1 MWKSLFSTFGARKLY
16 KTQKSLIASDAKR
29 ADGAREEYSRRGRCT
44 RERSASRRKGKRNN
58 TRGERTRTAETRV
71 INTVAVAEHSGALN
85 GAHREYS
92 FIIQL
97 NKRSGADARCADA
110 RGARSNKKR
119 EHAPENRTRVLKS

>member
-1 MWKSLFSTFGARKLY
+1 MWESLFSTFGARKLY

-44 RERSASRRKGKRNN
+44 RERSASRRKGKREN

-71 INTVAVAEHSGALN
+71 INAVAGAEQCGALN

-92 FIIQL
+92 FVY
-97 NKRSGADARCADA
+97 KYTSGAVRTRVVRTRAERASTKEKTRA
-110 RGARSNKKR
+110 QY
-119 EHAPENRTRVLKS
+119 RTRVLKS

>member
-29 ADGAREEYSRRGRCT
+29 ADGAREEYARRGRCT
-44 RERSASRRKGKRNN
+44 RERSAQEQHRKRNK

-71 INTVAVAEHSGALN
+71 INAVAVAEQSGALN
-85 GAHREYS
+85 GADREYS

-110 RGARSNKKR
+110 RGARLSKR
-119 EHAPENRTRVLKS
+119 ENTRPL